1 MLITIKKRG
10 FMKLEIKYTGSI
22 LNLPSRVADLAPT
35 VSKEDLQVIISLFG
49 YMEYF
54 SNFENAIPQLAEKLT
69 VSCEDVKSSLQF
81 WAKAGVLAIDG
92 ISDFESK
99 MVTETSQNGVPSY
112 TGNQIQAYIE
122 KNKKMGELFEECQ
135 SVLGK
140 TFNKHDYDNVIYLKE
155 TYKFSSAYM
164 LLLLAHCVDIGKPN
178 WAYIRKLASEFY
190 DNGISTYNKLEKH
203 FADRKNEKTLEYKI
217 RNLFGIG
224 EREFIKTERTVFEK
238 WIALGL
244 DFELIKLA
252 YEITVEKTQKS
263 SPRYADKI
271 IDNWLSNGIK
281 TVEDAE
287 NAQSQYK
294 SKQQAETFD
303 ADDFFEAALKRSY
316 EDKGDE

>member
-1 MLITIKKRG
+1 
-10 FMKLEIKYTGSI
+10 MKIEIKYSGSI

-54 SNFENAIPQLAEKLT
+54 NNFESAIPQIAEKLT
-69 VSCEDVKSSLQF
+69 ISCEDVRASLQF
-81 WAKAGVLAIDG
+81 WAKAGVLNIDG
-92 ISDFESK
+92 LNEFESK
-99 MVTETSQNGVPSY
+99 MITETTQNSVPSY

-140 TFNKHDYDNVIYLKE
+140 VFNKHDYDNVIYLKE
-155 TYKFSSAYM
+155 NYKFSSAYI
-164 LLLLAHCVDIGKPN
+164 LLLLAHCVDIGKSN
-178 WAYIRKLASEFY
+178 WAYVRKLASEFY

-217 RNLFGIG
+217 RKLFGIG
-224 EREFIKTERTVFEK
+224 EREFIKTEKTVFEK
-238 WIALGL
+238 WIKAGL
-244 DFELIKLA
+244 DFEIIELA
-252 YEITVEKTQKS
+252 YEITIEKTQKA

-271 IDNWLSNGIK
+271 IDNWISNGIK
-281 TVEDAE
+281 TAE
-287 NAQSQYK
+287 EARNAQSQYK
-294 SKQQAETFD
+294 AKQKAETFD

-316 EDKGDE
+316 SDTEDDD